1 MNFENL
7 YSRVFIKEAED
18 IDTPA
23 LSPDEI
29 KSKVPMPDNY
39 DVEPMPVPKSA
50 SSTVAGLEEYIT
62 KLQDFLETL
71 NGTGSDSLQRFIVN
85 AEGQSSLLK
94 GIADETKDDIVK
106 MAGGLASLVQTLKG
120 FVAAA
125 DLRRKELAI
134 NNTSQV

>member
-7 YSRVFIKEAED
+7 YARVFVNEAENVD
-18 IDTPA
+18 APA
-23 LSPDEI
+23 LAPDEI
-29 KSKVPMPDNY
+29 KSKVPTPDNY
-39 DVEPMPVPKSA
+39 DVEPMPVPRGTA
-50 SSTVAGLEEYIT
+50 STVAGLEEYIN

-125 DLRRKELAI
+125 DLRRKELAV
-134 NNTSQV
+134 NTSQV

>member
-7 YSRVFIKEAED
+7 YARVFVKEAED
-18 IDTPA
+18 ISEP
-23 LSPDEI
+23 LVSPDEI
-29 KSKVPMPDNY
+29 TSRVPTPDKY
-39 DVEPMPVPKSA
+39 DVEPMPVPKSTG
-50 SSTVAGLEEYIT
+50 STVAGLEEYIG
-62 KLQDFLETL
+62 KMQDFLETL

-85 AEGQSSLLK
+85 AEGQNSLLK

-125 DLRRKELAI
+125 DLRKKELA
-134 NNTSQV
+134 VMPGKM

>member
-39 DVEPMPVPKSA
+39 DVEPMPVPKST